1 MNRRCWLLVLGL
13 LSGACTHSVH
23 QLSVGGLDDI
33 PRGARLRRVDA
44 EVSQDVVLATGNT
57 DYADRALALLA
68 ERCPTGRV
76 VGMEA
81 RSSTSLGFLSYTNRM
96 KVSGYCVEEPELA
109 R

>member
-1 MNRRCWLLVLGL
+1 MTARWSLLLLGV

-23 QLSVGGLDDI
+23 QLAVGGLDDI

-44 EVSQDVVLATGNT
+44 EVSQDVFLATGNT
-57 DYADRALALLA
+57 DYADRALAMLA

-81 RSSTSLGFLSYTNRM
+81 RSSTSLGFFSYTNRM